1 MTAVPRQR
9 FGRLDEDV
17 RHALSPHPPDSDL
30 PEPAKDLE
38 IRDLGERAL
47 LWCTQRLPFFDPRR
61 RRPPADPD
69 AFPEGPLLELV
80 ILCRLAIERGRFGAV
95 TRLATDRS
103 LDLAADVLAGP
114 ACQERFARTHILF
127 PHYAALAILL
137 ERTGRPSGW
146 GRPPAPL
153 GTAPAPL
160 GHLNSYLRDRVAAVG
175 GSTHALA
182 RTPAGLLELRYY
194 LDLGGVEH
202 LLPPVNDLIGRSL
215 LAERLSLCHLSDLD
229 AYAITHVIFAVTDMG
244 ERPYPPGESVGNARA
259 LVRLLLAEYVAWR
272 NWDLTAELLLCW
284 RALGLPPDGLTDVA
298 WRCLHAYQRPDGLV
312 PGPHHDPE
320 HGPAPGQL
328 FATCYHTTLVTAM
341 AAIVWEASDAS

>member
-1 MTAVPRQR
+1 MTAVPRRR
-9 FGRLDEDV
+9 FGRLDDDV
-17 RHALSPHPPDSDL
+17 REALSTGPPGGDASA
-30 PEPAKDLE
+30 PAAEADV
-38 IRDLGERAL
+38 RDLGERAL

-61 RRPPADPD
+61 RRPPAAPD

-80 ILCRLAIERGRFGAV
+80 ILGRLAAERGGFGPV
-95 TRLATDRS
+95 TRLETDRA
-103 LDLAADVLAGP
+103 LDLAAEVFAGP
-114 ACQERFARTHILF
+114 ACQERFARVHALF

-137 ERTGRPSGW
+137 ERTGRTPV
-146 GRPPAPL
+146 P
-153 GTAPAPL
+153 
-160 GHLNSYLRDRVAAVG
+160 HLNSYLRDRVAAAG

-182 RTPAGLLELRYY
+182 RTAAGLLELRYY
-194 LDLGGVEH
+194 LDLGRVEH
-202 LLPPVNDLIGRSL
+202 LLPPVGDLIGRSL

-244 ERPYPPGESVGNARA
+244 ARPYPRGETVGNARA

-298 WRCLHAYQRPDGLV
+298 WRCLQGAQHPDGLV
-312 PGPHHDPE
+312 PGPHHDPRD
-320 HGPAPGQL
+320 GGAPGQV

-341 AAIVWEASDAS
+341 AAIVWEAPDAS

>member
-1 MTAVPRQR
+1 MTAVPRHR

-17 RHALSPHPPDSDL
+17 RQALSAHPP
-30 PEPAKDLE
+30 EGTVGVGQVGPAKELD
-38 IRDLGERAL
+38 IRDVGERAL

-80 ILCRLAIERGRFGAV
+80 ILCRLSAERGGFGAV
-95 TRLATDRS
+95 TRLETDRS
-103 LDLAADVLAGP
+103 LDLAAAVLAGP
-114 ACQERFARTHILF
+114 ACQERFARVHSLF
-127 PHYAALAILL
+127 PYYAALAILL
-137 ERTGRPSGW
+137 ERTGRTPV
-146 GRPPAPL
+146 P
-153 GTAPAPL
+153 
-160 GHLNSYLRDRVAAVG
+160 HLNSYLRDRVAAAG

-182 RTPAGLLELRYY
+182 RTAAGLLELRYY
-194 LDLGGVEH
+194 LDLGAVEH
-202 LLPPVNDLIGRSL
+202 LLPPVSDLIGRSL

-244 ERPYPPGESVGNARA
+244 ARPYPRGETMGNARA

-284 RALGLPPDGLTDVA
+284 RALGLPPDGLTDLA
-298 WRCLHAYQRPDGLV
+298 WRCLQGDQRPDGLV
-312 PGPHHDPE
+312 PGPHHDPRD
-320 HGPAPGQL
+320 GGGPGQI

-341 AAIVWEASDAS
+341 AAIVWEAPDAS